1 MIINIVPVNEN
12 FRGMSYGD
20 WAAVWTRWLFSEDP
34 SAYYGDQIIFL
45 RGNVNYEP
53 AGGVVGAPRH
63 FDASCIYDR
72 TGHKGETIYEQ
83 TALFIPIITVTNILG
98 TTFEGT
104 VMDNEIDLRSFAN
117 TDINGSREIWGTIRR
132 RGGTTQRIARDL
144 QNFRIESPIF
154 RLRISPSSPLIDKME
169 GGPLI
174 PGVYDALTAGYFLIV
189 RSLPPSRYRIPFGGR
204 GYGTYVT
211 NAAYDITVKGIRPR
225 CTTDMSGVQ
234 TKSKRIR

>member
-1 MIINIVPVNEN
+1 
-12 FRGMSYGD
+12 
-20 WAAVWTRWLFSEDP
+20 LFSEDP

-83 TALFIPIITVTNILG
+83 TALFIPIITVTNILA

-117 TDINGSREIWGTIRR
+117 TDVNGSREIWGTIRR
-132 RGGTTQRIARDL
+132 GGTT
-144 QNFRIESPIF
+144 
-154 RLRISPSSPLIDKME
+154 
-169 GGPLI
+169 
-174 PGVYDALTAGYFLIV
+174 
-189 RSLPPSRYRIPFGGR
+189 
-204 GYGTYVT
+204 
-211 NAAYDITVKGIRPR
+211 
-225 CTTDMSGVQ
+225 
-234 TKSKRIR
+234 